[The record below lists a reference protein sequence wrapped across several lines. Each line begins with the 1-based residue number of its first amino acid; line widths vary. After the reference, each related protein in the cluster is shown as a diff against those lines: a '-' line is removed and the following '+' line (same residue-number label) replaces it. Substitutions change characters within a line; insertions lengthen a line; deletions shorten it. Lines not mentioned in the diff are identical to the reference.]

1 MEPTGPPSRPTL
13 IIGLSINDNAEAMSG
28 LAHQR
33 MFMFKKELEIGGKT
47 LSIESGAVARQAN
60 GACVIRYGD
69 TVVLATACYKDGTVL
84 GDFMPL
90 TVDYKEYTYAG
101 GRIPGGF
108 FKREGRPTEK
118 EILTCRL
125 IDRPLRPSFTKGYRL
140 ETQVIALVLSADGEN
155 DPDTMAINAAS
166 TALVISEIPFPNAI
180 GAVRVGR
187 INGQIVINPTNSQ
200 RDESDLDL
208 VVAGTNE
215 AIVMV
220 EAGAREMQEDV
231 VLDALDAAHAAIKT
245 IVKLQNDLRAECGK
259 PKMEVT
265 FKSKF
270 TEEHFGELMKNFGPG
285 LRTALLTEGKMARR
299 DAVKAAKAQMVASVP
314 AGETEKLD
322 ATNAAYHE
330 METHIFRDVILNEK
344 KRMDGREFTTIR
356 PITVDLGV
364 LPRTHGSAIFT
375 RGETQALVTVT
386 LGTPQEA
393 QKIEDFE
400 GETHQKF
407 MLHYNFPP
415 FSVGEVK
422 FMRGPARREIGH
434 GNLARRAL
442 AAMLPSEEEFA
453 YTIRIVS
460 DILESNGSSSM
471 ASVCGGSLALMQ
483 AGVPLRGAVAGVAMG
498 LVTEKNDPSKV
509 AILSDIAGLEDHE
522 GDMDFKVAGT
532 RNGITALQMDI
543 KVAGISRDVM
553 AKALQQAKAGR
564 IHILDKMDA
573 AISKPAAEMSE
584 YAPRLYTVMVPK
596 DRIRDVIGSGGK
608 TIRWIVEETGT
619 KIDVDDDGKVT
630 IASMDAA
637 AAQRAIDIIKGL
649 TASAEIN
656 KNYKGTVKRI
666 EPYGAFVEILP
677 GQDGL
682 LHISEMA
689 HTRVSQVTDI
699 MQIGDEMEVQVVGI
713 EPDSGKI
720 RLSRKPLL
728 PPPTEEE
735 LAAAA
740 RAPRRE
746 GGFGGGGGSDR
757 GGSDRGGSRGGFG
770 GDRGH
775 GGGGHGGGGGDRGRG
790 PRREGSGSGG
800 DRGPRREG
808 SGSGPRRD
816 SGPRHEGA
824 PRPEGSP
831 RPEGGHT
838 PRSEGGEGNSGGGEG
853 NS

>member
-1 MEPTGPPSRPTL
+1 
-13 IIGLSINDNAEAMSG
+13 MST
-28 LAHQR
+28 
-33 MFMFKKELEIGGKT
+33 KKELQIGGRT
-47 LSIESGAVARQAN
+47 LSLETGAVARQAN

-69 TVVLATACYKDGTVL
+69 TVVLATACFKEGAVL

-118 EILTCRL
+118 EILTSRL
-125 IDRPLRPSFTKGYRL
+125 IDRPLRPSFQEGYRQ
-140 ETQVIALVLSADGEN
+140 ETQIIALVLSADGEN
-155 DPDTMAINAAS
+155 DPDILAINAAS
-166 TALVISEIPFPNAI
+166 TALIISEIPFHHPIA
-180 GAVRVGR
+180 AVRVGYVD
-187 INGQIVINPTNSQ
+187 GQIVINPTNSQ
-200 RDESDLDL
+200 RDLSDLDL
-208 VVAGTNE
+208 VVAGTEE

-220 EAGAREMQEDV
+220 EAGAREVDESI
-231 VLDALDAAHAAIKT
+231 VLDAFETAHNEIRRICA
-245 IVKLQNDLRAECGK
+245 LQLQLRADAGK
-259 PKMEVT
+259 PKIDVT
-265 FKSKF
+265 YTPKF
-270 TEEHFGELMKNFGPG
+270 TEELFHELMTTYGG
-285 LRTALLTEGKMARR
+285 ALRNALLTQGKQARSQAVR
-299 DAVKAAKAQMVASVP
+299 DVKAQMLAAVP
-314 AGETEKLD
+314 VEDTDRLAAVG
-322 ATNAAYHE
+322 AAYGE
-330 METHIFRDVILNEK
+330 METRIFREVIANEQ
-344 KRMDGREFTTIR
+344 KRLDGRDFTTIR
-356 PITVDLGV
+356 PISIDLGV

-400 GETHQKF
+400 GETFQRF

-422 FMRGPARREIGH
+422 FLRGPARREIGH

-442 AAMLPSEEEFA
+442 APMLPPEDEFG

-483 AGVPLRGAVAGVAMG
+483 AGVPMRAAVAGVAMG
-498 LVTEKNDPSKV
+498 LVKEPERV
-509 AILSDIAGLEDHE
+509 AVLTDIAGLEDHE

-532 RNGITALQMDI
+532 RKGITALQMDI
-543 KVAGISRDVM
+543 KVRGLSREIM
-553 AKALQQAKAGR
+553 ARALAQAKDGR
-564 IHILDKMDA
+564 LFILDKMDA
-573 AISKPAAEMSE
+573 AISTPATELSE
-584 YAPRLYTVMVPK
+584 FAPRLYTIQIPK

-619 KIDVDDDGKVT
+619 KIDVEDDGKVT
-630 IASMDAA
+630 IASTDAA
-637 AAQRAIDIIKGL
+637 SAQRAIEIIKGL
-649 TASAEIN
+649 TASPEIGA
-656 KNYKGTVKRI
+656 NYKGTVKRI

-689 HTRVSQVTDI
+689 HTRVGQVTDL
-699 MQIGDEMEVQVVGI
+699 MQIGDEVEVQVVGI

-740 RAPRRE
+740 AARE
-746 GGFGGGGGSDR
+746 A
-757 GGSDRGGSRGGFG
+757 
-770 GDRGH
+770 
-775 GGGGHGGGGGDRGRG
+775 RG
-790 PRREGSGSGG
+790 PRREGGPGGGGFRGG
-800 DRGPRREG
+800 DRDHRGPRREG
-808 SGSGPRRD
+808 GGGGGHRDRGPRP
-816 SGPRHEGA
+816 PR
-824 PRPEGSP
+824 R
-831 RPEGGHT
+831 EGG
-838 PRSEGGEGNSGGGEG
+838 GGGGGHREGNQ
-853 NS
+853 

>member
-1 MEPTGPPSRPTL
+1 M
-13 IIGLSINDNAEAMSG
+13 N
-28 LAHQR
+28 
-33 MFMFKKELEIGGKT
+33 KKELEIGGRT
-47 LSIESGAVARQAN
+47 LSLETGAVARQAN

-69 TVVLATACYKDGTVL
+69 TVVLATACYKDGAVL

-125 IDRPLRPSFTKGYRL
+125 IDRPLRPSFTKGYRQ
-140 ETQVIALVLSADGEN
+140 ETQIIALVLSADGEN
-155 DPDTMAINAAS
+155 DPDILAINAAS
-166 TALVISEIPFPNAI
+166 TALVISEIPFPNPI
-180 GAVRVGR
+180 SAVRIGY
-187 INGQIVINPTNSQ
+187 IDGKIVVNPTNAQ
-200 RDESDLDL
+200 RDLCDLDL
-208 VVAGTNE
+208 VVAGTPD

-220 EAGAREMQEDV
+220 EAGAREVDESV
-231 VLDALDAAHAAIKT
+231 VLDAFEAAHNEIRRLCA
-245 IVKLQNDLRAECGK
+245 LQLELRAEAGK
-259 PKMEVT
+259 PKLEVT
-265 FKSKF
+265 YTPKF
-270 TEEHFGELMKNFGPG
+270 TEELVNELMSQYGETLK
-285 LRTALLTEGKMARR
+285 TAMQTKGKFERY
-299 DAVKAAKAQMVASVP
+299 AALKDLKTQILGTVP
-314 AGETEKLD
+314 AEDTERL
-322 ATNAAYHE
+322 AAVGAAWGE
-330 METHIFRDVILNEK
+330 MEVQIFRNLMLKENRRV
-344 KRMDGREFTTIR
+344 DGRSFTEIR
-356 PITVDLGV
+356 PITIDLSV

-400 GETHQKF
+400 GETFQRF

-442 AAMLPSEEEFA
+442 APMLPPQEDFA

-483 AGVPLRGAVAGVAMG
+483 AGVPLQSAVAGVAMG
-498 LVTEKNDPSKV
+498 LVTGEHASEV
-509 AILSDIAGLEDHE
+509 AILSDIAGMEDHE

-532 RNGITALQMDI
+532 RKGITALQMDI
-543 KVAGISRDVM
+543 KVAGLPREIM
-553 AKALQQAKAGR
+553 ARALAQAKEGR

-573 AISKPAAEMSE
+573 AIAVPSAELSE
-584 YAPRLYTVMVPK
+584 YAPRLYTIQIPK

-619 KIDVDDDGKVT
+619 KIDVEDDGKVT
-630 IASMDAA
+630 IASSDVTS
-637 AAQRAIDIIKGL
+637 AQRAIDIIKGL
-649 TASAEIN
+649 TASAEIG

-689 HTRVSQVTDI
+689 HGRVGQVTDV
-699 MQIGDEMEVQVVGI
+699 MQIGDEVEVQVVGI

-735 LAAAA
+735 MAASA
-740 RAPRRE
+740 RAPRRD
-746 GGFGGGGGSDR
+746 GPGGGSDR
-757 GGSDRGGSRGGFG
+757 GGRGGFG
-770 GDRGH
+770 DR
-775 GGGGHGGGGGDRGRG
+775 
-790 PRREGSGSGG
+790 

-808 SGSGPRRD
+808 GGGRGGSDRGPRRD
-816 SGPRHEGA
+816 HDRGPRHSGPRHEGDRP
-824 PRPEGSP
+824 PRFNN
-831 RPEGGHT
+831 EGGSSDAPKT
-838 PRSEGGEGNSGGGEG
+838 GGGDEGGNS
-853 NS
+853 

>member
-1 MEPTGPPSRPTL
+1 M
-13 IIGLSINDNAEAMSG
+13 
-28 LAHQR
+28 H
-33 MFMFKKELEIGGKT
+33 KKELEIGGRT
-47 LSIESGAVARQAN
+47 LSLETGAVARQAN

-69 TVVLATACYKDGTVL
+69 TVVLATACYKEGAVL

-125 IDRPLRPSFTKGYRL
+125 IDRPLRPSFTKGYRQ
-140 ETQVIALVLSADGEN
+140 ETQIIALVLSADGEN
-155 DPDTMAINAAS
+155 DPDILAINAAS
-166 TALVISEIPFPNAI
+166 AALVISEIPFPNPI
-180 GAVRVGR
+180 SAVRIGY
-187 INGQIVINPTNSQ
+187 IDGKIVVNPTNAQ
-200 RDESDLDL
+200 RDLCDLDL
-208 VVAGTNE
+208 VVAGTPD

-220 EAGAREMQEDV
+220 EAGAREVDESV
-231 VLDALDAAHAAIKT
+231 VLDAFEAAHNEIRRLCA
-245 IVKLQNDLRAECGK
+245 LQLELRAAAGK
-259 PKMEVT
+259 PKLEVT
-265 FKSKF
+265 YTPKF
-270 TEEHFGELMKNFGPG
+270 TEELVNELMSQHGA
-285 LRTALLTEGKMARR
+285 ALKEAMQTKGKHERYA
-299 DAVKAAKAQMVASVP
+299 ALKALKAQIVGAVP
-314 AGETEKLD
+314 AEDTERL
-322 ATNAAYHE
+322 AAVGAAWGE
-330 METHIFRDVILNEK
+330 MEVQIFRNLMLKENRRV
-344 KRMDGREFTTIR
+344 DGRSFTEIR
-356 PITVDLGV
+356 PITIDLSV

-400 GETHQKF
+400 GETFQRF

-442 AAMLPSEEEFA
+442 APMLPPQEDFA

-483 AGVPLRGAVAGVAMG
+483 AGVPLQSAVAGVAMG
-498 LVTEKNDPSKV
+498 LVTGEHASEV
-509 AILSDIAGLEDHE
+509 AILSDIAGMEDHE

-532 RNGITALQMDI
+532 RKGITALQMDI
-543 KVAGISRDVM
+543 KVAGLPREIM
-553 AKALQQAKAGR
+553 ARALAQAKEGR

-573 AISKPAAEMSE
+573 AISVPSAELSE
-584 YAPRLYTVMVPK
+584 YAPRLYTIQIPK

-619 KIDVDDDGKVT
+619 KIDVEDDGKVT
-630 IASMDAA
+630 IASSDVLS
-637 AAQRAIDIIKGL
+637 AQRAIDIIKGL
-649 TASAEIN
+649 TASAEIG

-689 HTRVSQVTDI
+689 HGRVGQVTDV
-699 MQIGDEMEVQVVGI
+699 MQIGDEVEVQVVGI

-735 LAAAA
+735 AAAAA
-740 RAPRRE
+740 RAPRRD
-746 GGFGGGGGSDR
+746 GP
-757 GGSDRGGSRGGFG
+757 
-770 GDRGH
+770 
-775 GGGGHGGGGGDRGRG
+775 GGGGDRGGRGGFGDRDRG
-790 PRREGSGSGG
+790 PRRDGGGGRGGSG
-800 DRGPRREG
+800 DRGPRRDHDR
-808 SGSGPRRD
+808 GPRRD
-816 SGPRHEGA
+816 SGPRHEGGHRHEGGP
-824 PRPEGSP
+824 PRFNSEGSDTP
-831 RPEGGHT
+831 KTGGGGDEGGNT
-838 PRSEGGEGNSGGGEG
+838 
-853 NS
+853 

>member
-1 MEPTGPPSRPTL
+1 MASQPEGKSMKST
-13 IIGLSINDNAEAMSG
+13 
-28 LAHQR
+28 
-33 MFMFKKELEIGGKT
+33 KEMQIGGRT
-47 LSIESGAVARQAN
+47 LSLETGAIARQAN

-69 TVVLATACYKDGTVL
+69 TVVLATACYKEGNVI

-118 EILTCRL
+118 EILTSRL
-125 IDRPLRPSFTKGYRL
+125 IDRPLRPSFTKGYRQ
-140 ETQVIALVLSADGEN
+140 ETQIIALVLSADGEN
-155 DPDTMAINAAS
+155 DPDTLAINAAS
-166 TALVISEIPFPNAI
+166 TALVVSEIPFPNAI
-180 GAVRVGR
+180 SAVRVGYLD
-187 INGQIVINPTNSQ
+187 GQIVINPTNAQ
-200 RDESDLDL
+200 RDLSDLDL
-208 VVAGTNE
+208 VVAGTND

-220 EAGAREMQEDV
+220 ESGAREVDESV
-231 VLDALDAAHAAIKT
+231 ILNALDAAHAEIKR
-245 IVKLQNDLRAECGK
+245 ICALQNDLRAAAGK
-259 PKMEVT
+259 AKLEVMYAPKYSAELL
-265 FKSKF
+265 K
-270 TEEHFGELMKNFGPG
+270 ELMSTHGSQ
-285 LRTALLTEGKMARR
+285 LREALLTQGKQARK
-299 DAVKAAKAQMVASVP
+299 DAVRNVRTAMIAAVP
-314 AGETEKLD
+314 VEDIERL
-322 ATNAAYHE
+322 AAVEAAFGE
-330 METHIFRDVILNEK
+330 METRLFRDIVVQEQRRL
-344 KRMDGREFTTIR
+344 DGRRFNEIR
-356 PITVDLGV
+356 PITIDLGV

-375 RGETQALVTVT
+375 RGETQALVTIT

-400 GETHQKF
+400 GETFQRF

-442 AAMLPSEEEFA
+442 QALLPAESDFA
-453 YTIRIVS
+453 YTIRCVS

-471 ASVCGGSLALMQ
+471 ASVCGGSLALME
-483 AGVPLRGAVAGVAMG
+483 AGVPMRAAVAGVAMG
-498 LVTEKNDPSKV
+498 LVKEADRT

-532 RNGITALQMDI
+532 RKGITALQMDI
-543 KVAGISRDVM
+543 KVSGLSREIM
-553 AKALQQAKAGR
+553 AQALQQAKEGR
-564 IHILDKMDA
+564 LFILDKMDA
-573 AISKPAAEMSE
+573 AIAKPKAELSE
-584 YAPRLYTVMVPK
+584 FAPRLYTIFVPK

-630 IASMDAA
+630 VASTDGAS
-637 AAQRAIDIIKGL
+637 AQRAIDIIRGL
-649 TASAEIN
+649 TASPEIG

-689 HTRVSQVTDI
+689 HTRVGQVTDI
-699 MQIGDEMEVQVVGI
+699 MQLGDEVEVQVVGI

-740 RAPRRE
+740 AARANRPPRE
-746 GGFGGGGGSDR
+746 GGGGGGR
-757 GGSDRGGSRGGFG
+757 GGDHRE
-770 GDRGH
+770 H
-775 GGGGHGGGGGDRGRG
+775 RG
-790 PRREGSGSGG
+790 PRREGGRGGGSGG
-800 DRGPRREG
+800 
-808 SGSGPRRD
+808 
-816 SGPRHEGA
+816 RH
-824 PRPEGSP
+824 
-831 RPEGGHT
+831 
-838 PRSEGGEGNSGGGEG
+838 
-853 NS
+853 

>member
-1 MEPTGPPSRPTL
+1 M
-13 IIGLSINDNAEAMSG
+13 
-28 LAHQR
+28 H
-33 MFMFKKELEIGGKT
+33 KKELQIGGRT
-47 LSIESGAVARQAN
+47 LSIETGAVARQAN

-69 TVVLATACYKDGTVL
+69 TVVLATACYRDGVVL

-125 IDRPLRPSFTKGYRL
+125 IDRPLRPSFTKGYRQ
-140 ETQVIALVLSADGEN
+140 ETQIIGLVLSADGEN
-155 DPDTMAINAAS
+155 DPDILAINAAS
-166 TALVISEIPFPNAI
+166 TALVISEIPFPNPI
-180 GAVRVGR
+180 SAVRIGY
-187 INGQIVINPTNSQ
+187 IDGQLTINPTNAQ
-200 RDESDLDL
+200 RDLSDLDL
-208 VVAGTNE
+208 VVAGTPD

-220 EAGAREMQEDV
+220 EAGAREVDESV
-231 VLDALDAAHAAIKT
+231 VLDAFEAAHNEIRRLCA
-245 IVKLQNDLRAECGK
+245 LQLELREACGNK
-259 PKMEVT
+259 PKLAVTFTAKFEDELVVELMAQHGARLKDAMLTLGKHERSQALKTLKSEIMGAIAADDTVRLAATSAAWGEMEVQI
-265 FKSKF
+265 FRNLMLKEQRRVDGRSF
-270 TEEHFGELMKNFGPG
+270 TE
-285 LRTALLTEGKMARR
+285 
-299 DAVKAAKAQMVASVP
+299 
-314 AGETEKLD
+314 
-322 ATNAAYHE
+322 
-330 METHIFRDVILNEK
+330 
-344 KRMDGREFTTIR
+344 IR
-356 PITVDLGV
+356 PITIDLSV

-400 GETHQKF
+400 GETFQRF

-442 AAMLPSEEEFA
+442 APMLPPQEDFA

-483 AGVPLRGAVAGVAMG
+483 AGVPLQSAVAGVAMG
-498 LVTEKNDPSKV
+498 LVTGEHAGEV
-509 AILSDIAGLEDHE
+509 AILSDIAGMEDHE

-532 RNGITALQMDI
+532 RKGITALQMDI
-543 KVAGISRDVM
+543 KVAGLPREIM
-553 AKALQQAKAGR
+553 ARALAQAKDGR

-573 AISKPAAEMSE
+573 AISVPSAELSE
-584 YAPRLYTVMVPK
+584 YAPRLYTIQISK

-619 KIDVDDDGKVT
+619 KIDVEDDGKVT
-630 IASMDAA
+630 IASSDVAS
-637 AAQRAIDIIKGL
+637 AQRAIDIIKGL
-649 TASAEIN
+649 TASAEIG

-689 HTRVSQVTDI
+689 HGRVGQVTDV
-699 MQIGDEMEVQVVGI
+699 MQIGDEVEVQVVGI

-728 PPPTEEE
+728 PPPSEEE

-740 RAPRRE
+740 ARGPRRE
-746 GGFGGGGGSDR
+746 GGPGGDR
-757 GGSDRGGSRGGFG
+757 GGRGGFG
-770 GDRGH
+770 GDRDRGPRRD
-775 GGGGHGGGGGDRGRG
+775 GGGGDRGGPRG
-790 PRREGSGSGG
+790 PRRDH
-800 DRGPRREG
+800 DRGPRRDA
-808 SGSGPRRD
+808 GPGHD
-816 SGPRHEGA
+816 GP
-824 PRPEGSP
+824 PRFSNDRPDADKP
-831 RPEGGHT
+831 RGGGGDEGG
-838 PRSEGGEGNSGGGEG
+838 NA
-853 NS
+853 

>member
-1 MEPTGPPSRPTL
+1 MKS
-13 IIGLSINDNAEAMSG
+13 
-28 LAHQR
+28 
-33 MFMFKKELEIGGKT
+33 KKELEIGGRT
-47 LSIESGAVARQAN
+47 LSFETGAVAKQAN
-60 GACVIRYGD
+60 GAVVIRYGD
-69 TVVLATACYKDGTVL
+69 TVVLATACYKEGTVL

-125 IDRPLRPSFTKGYRL
+125 IDRPLRPSFTKGYRQ
-140 ETQVIALVLSADGEN
+140 ETQIIALVLSADGEN
-155 DPDTMAINAAS
+155 DPDTLAINAAS
-166 TALVISEIPFPNAI
+166 AALVVSEIPFPNAI
-180 GAVRVGR
+180 SAVRIGYLD
-187 INGQIVINPTNSQ
+187 GEIVINPTNSQ
-200 RDESDLDL
+200 RDLSDLDL
-208 VVAGTNE
+208 VVAGTKD

-220 EAGAREMQEDV
+220 ESGAREVDES
-231 VLDALDAAHAAIKT
+231 LILNAFDAAHVEIKRLCA
-245 IVKLQNDLRAECGK
+245 LQDELRSVAGK
-259 PKMEVT
+259 GKIEVLYT
-265 FKSKF
+265 PKF
-270 TEEHFGELMKNFGPG
+270 TEEVFNDLMSKFGKQ
-285 LRTALLTEGKMARR
+285 LRDALLVQGKHARR
-299 DAVKAAKAQMVASVP
+299 DAVRTVRSQMVLSVP
-314 AGETEKLD
+314 ADKPEMVAAVE
-322 ATNAAYHE
+322 AAYGE
-330 METHIFRDVILNEK
+330 METRIFREVVVNDQ
-344 KRMDGREFTTIR
+344 KRLDGRAFNEIR
-356 PITVDLGV
+356 PISIDLSV

-375 RGETQALVTVT
+375 RGETQALVTIT

-400 GETHQKF
+400 GETFQRF

-442 AAMLPSEEEFA
+442 QAMLPPESEFA
-453 YTIRIVS
+453 YTIRCVS

-471 ASVCGGSLALMQ
+471 ASVCGGSLALME
-483 AGVPLRGAVAGVAMG
+483 AGVPMKAAVAGVAMG
-498 LVTEKNDPSKV
+498 LVKEDSRT

-532 RNGITALQMDI
+532 RKGITALQMDI
-543 KVAGISRDVM
+543 KVSGISREVM
-553 AKALQQAKAGR
+553 AKALEQAKEGR
-564 IHILDKMDA
+564 LHILDKMDA
-573 AISKPAAEMSE
+573 VIAKPKAELSE
-584 YAPRLYTVMVPK
+584 FAPRLYTIFVPK

-630 IASMDAA
+630 VASMDGAS
-637 AAQRAIDIIKGL
+637 AQRAIDIIKGL
-649 TASAEIN
+649 TASPDIG

-689 HTRVSQVTDI
+689 HTRVGQVTDI
-699 MQIGDEMEVQVVGI
+699 MQLGDEVEVQVVGV

-740 RAPRRE
+740 ASRDRGPRGPRE
-746 GGFGGGGGSDR
+746 GGGGG
-757 GGSDRGGSRGGFG
+757 
-770 GDRGH
+770 
-775 GGGGHGGGGGDRGRG
+775 GGGHR
-790 PRREGSGSGG
+790 

-808 SGSGPRRD
+808 GGGGGFRDRGPRR
-816 SGPRHEGA
+816 
-824 PRPEGSP
+824 
-831 RPEGGHT
+831 EGG
-838 PRSEGGEGNSGGGEG
+838 GGGHQ

>member
-1 MEPTGPPSRPTL
+1 MAT
-13 IIGLSINDNAEAMSG
+13 
-28 LAHQR
+28 
-33 MFMFKKELEIGGKT
+33 KKELQIGGKT
-47 LSIESGAVARQAN
+47 LSLETGAVARQAN

-69 TVVLATACYKDGTVL
+69 TVVLATACYREGTVI

-118 EILTCRL
+118 EVLTSRL
-125 IDRPLRPSFTKGYRL
+125 IDRPLRPSFTKGYRQ
-140 ETQVIALVLSADGEN
+140 ETQIIALVLSADGEN
-155 DPDTMAINAAS
+155 DPDVLAINAAS
-166 TALVISEIPFPNAI
+166 TALVISEIPFPQAI
-180 GAVRVGR
+180 GAVRVGYLD
-187 INGQIVINPTNSQ
+187 GQIVINPTNAQ
-200 RDESDLDL
+200 RDLSDLDL
-208 VVAGTNE
+208 VVAGTSD

-220 EAGAREMQEDV
+220 EAGAREVDETV
-231 VLDALDAAHAAIKT
+231 VLDAFEAAHAEIKR
-245 IVKLQNDLRAECGK
+245 ICALQNELREASGNK
-259 PKMEVT
+259 PKLEVSW
-265 FKSKF
+265 KPKY
-270 TEEHFGELMKNFGPG
+270 TEEYYNELVTAHGAA
-285 LRTALLTEGKMARR
+285 LRESLLTTGKHARK
-299 DAVKAAKAQMVASVP
+299 DAVKKVIEGILAAVP
-314 AGETEKLD
+314 VDDPDKLA
-322 ATNAAYHE
+322 ATRAAIE
-330 METHIFRDVILNEK
+330 ELERQIFRNVVLNE
-344 KRMDGREFTTIR
+344 RQRVDGRKFDEIR
-356 PITVDLGV
+356 PITVELGV

-400 GETHQKF
+400 GETFQRF

-442 AAMLPSEEEFA
+442 QPLLPTETEFA

-471 ASVCGGSLALMQ
+471 ASVCGGSLALMD
-483 AGVPLRGAVAGVAMG
+483 AGVPLKASVAGVAMG
-498 LVTEKNDPSKV
+498 LVSGDDPNNV
-509 AILSDIAGLEDHE
+509 AILTDIAGMEDHE

-532 RNGITALQMDI
+532 RKGITALQMDI
-543 KVAGISRDVM
+543 KMSGMSRQIM
-553 AKALQQAKAGR
+553 AQALSQAKAGR
-564 IHILDKMDA
+564 FYILDKMEA
-573 AISKPAAEMSE
+573 AIAEPRTELSE
-584 YAPRLYTVMVPK
+584 FAPRLYTIVVPK

-619 KIDVDDDGKVT
+619 KIDVADDGTVT
-630 IASMDAA
+630 VASTDSKSAE
-637 AAQRAIDIIKGL
+637 RALDIIRGL
-649 TASAEIN
+649 TASAEVG

-689 HTRVSQVTDI
+689 HTRVGQVTDLF
-699 MQIGDEMEVQVVGI
+699 QIGDEVEVQVVGI

-735 LAAAA
+735 LAAAREA
-740 RAPRRE
+740 RDSRPPREGGGFDRGGRGGGGGGFRGGDHRGGGRDRGPRRDDRGPRPPRRE
-746 GGFGGGGGSDR
+746 GGGGGGG
-757 GGSDRGGSRGGFG
+757 GE
-770 GDRGH
+770 GH
-775 GGGGHGGGGGDRGRG
+775 GN
-790 PRREGSGSGG
+790 P
-800 DRGPRREG
+800 
-808 SGSGPRRD
+808 
-816 SGPRHEGA
+816 
-824 PRPEGSP
+824 
-831 RPEGGHT
+831 
-838 PRSEGGEGNSGGGEG
+838 
-853 NS
+853 